1 MLVMMRK
8 VSKGML
14 MTALICGTISVLPFG
29 GAVVHAED
37 AATEEAALQGFNLD
51 QIVVTATRMEKKLV
65 DTGAN
70 VSVVTAEDFEKKN
83 YQTVTEA
90 LENVPGVLVQR
101 KGGEWTNSYI
111 YLNGD
116 DRVLVLVDGRRLN
129 QEKGMNSGRGG
140 LDFMHLPSPDIIERI
155 EIVKGGGSALY
166 GSDAV
171 GGVINIITKR
181 ADKTTGKIN
190 INTGSWGTQ
199 NYRGMVSF
207 KQGKTGITVTGSK
220 QKQNYTKYRDAE
232 TGSTDRW
239 PHSSSDTV
247 TAAVKIEQEI
257 GNDQLATLYFDHSNR
272 DADQPYSIPRNI
284 GYYGSNFYPNDWAH
298 EINNNVSAK
307 YEWGLKSGNAG
318 YIQLYRNHYSASFF
332 SSGAISRYYE
342 TKDGLDIQQK
352 FKLNDKNDL
361 VTGFD
366 WKTSK
371 VNNLN
376 SYDSE
381 KKLRTYAFY
390 LEDSQ
395 RFAGGWSLTGGIRFD
410 HHNYF
415 GHKTSGTVS
424 LNKKFN
430 EDSHAFVSWG
440 QVFNAPQGNDLFY
453 DSPGSY
459 GNPDLKPESGYVWTA
474 GYDGKISKNTTFGI
488 NAFYS
493 DLKDAI
499 KWAPVDPTYMTSY
512 DWTVKNVAKQKKRG
526 MEINIRHKFN
536 DDLSIR
542 ASYTHTK
549 VTENKNDGAGFV
561 RDLNIMPNH
570 YLIGVDYSKG
580 KFDSSLDLR
589 IGSGGDLSRY
599 YGSHFCVMDLS
610 MQYTPV
616 KNYKIYLKGY
626 NLTNASY
633 AETAGL
639 INNGRA
645 YAYPMGGR
653 AILIGAEYSF

>member
-1 MLVMMRK
+1 MKRK
-8 VSKGML
+8 VTKGML
-14 MTALICGTISVLPFG
+14 MTALICGTFIILPHG
-29 GAVVHAED
+29 VYA
-37 AATEEAALQGFNLD
+37 EEAAEEEALQGFTLD
-51 QIVVTATRMEKKLV
+51 QVVVTATRMEKKLV

-90 LENVPGVLVQR
+90 LENVPGVLVKR

-140 LDFMHLPSPDIIERI
+140 LDFMHLPAPEIIERI

-199 NYRGMVSF
+199 NYRGMFSF

-220 QKQNYTKYRDAE
+220 QKQNYMKYRDSE
-232 TGSTDRW
+232 SGTTERL
-239 PHSSSDTV
+239 PNSSSETI
-247 TAAVKIEQEI
+247 TASVKIEQEI

-272 DADQPYSIPRNI
+272 DANQPNAIPKS
-284 GYYGSNFYPNDWAH
+284 YNFDNGAWSK
-298 EINNNVSAK
+298 EINNNFSAK
-307 YEWGLKSGNAG
+307 YQWGINSDNPG
-318 YIQLYRNHYSASFF
+318 YVQFYRNHYSGSFLTTGF
-332 SSGAISRYYE
+332 YGSLSRYYE
-342 TKDGLDIQQK
+342 TKDGVDVQQK
-352 FKLNDKNDL
+352 IKLSKNNAL
-361 VTGFD
+361 ITGFD
-366 WKTSK
+366 WKRSK
-371 VNNLN
+371 IFNEG
-376 SYDSE
+376 SYDGE
-381 KKLRTYAFY
+381 KKLTTYAFY
-390 LEDSQ
+390 LEDNW
-395 RFAGGWSLTGGIRFD
+395 RFADGWDLNAGLRYD

-430 EDSHAFVSWG
+430 NDSNAFISWG
-440 QVFNAPQGNDLFY
+440 QVFNAPQGNDLFFNN
-453 DSPGSY
+453 PWAY
-459 GNPDLKPESGYVWTA
+459 GNPNLKPESGYVWTA
-474 GYDGKISKNTTFGI
+474 GYNGMISDYTTIGI

-493 DLKDAI
+493 YLKDAI
-499 KWAPVDPTYMTSY
+499 DWSPDPASTTGA
-512 DWTVKNVAKQKKRG
+512 WTVMNVDKQKKRG

-536 DDLSIR
+536 DDMSVR
-542 ASYTHTK
+542 ASYAYTR
-549 VTENKNDGAGFV
+549 VMNNDNGAGFV
-561 RDLNIMPNH
+561 RDTDIMPNRF
-570 YLIGVDYSKG
+570 LLGMDYSKG
-580 KFDSSLDLR
+580 KFNSSLDCR
-589 IGSGGDLSRY
+589 IGSGGDLSKY
-599 YGSHFCVMDLS
+599 YSSHYFTMDLS
-610 MQYTPV
+610 MQYSPE
-616 KNYKIYLKGY
+616 KNYKIYFKGY
-626 NLTNASY
+626 NLTNTSY

-639 INNGRA
+639 VGRS

-653 AILIGAEYSF
+653 AFLIGAEYSF

>member
-1 MLVMMRK
+1 MKRK
-8 VSKGML
+8 LTKGML
-14 MTALICGTISVLPFG
+14 MTALICGAVSILPHG
-29 GAVVHAED
+29 VYAEEV
-37 AATEEAALQGFNLD
+37 AEEEALQGFTLD
-51 QIVVTATRMEKKLV
+51 QVVVTAARMEKKLV

-90 LENVPGVLVQR
+90 LENVPGVLVKR
-101 KGGEWTNSYI
+101 NGGEWTNSYI

-140 LDFMHLPSPDIIERI
+140 LDFMHLPAPEIIERI

-207 KQGKTGITVTGSK
+207 KQGKTGITITGSK

-247 TAAVKIEQEI
+247 TAAVKIEHEI

-272 DADQPYSIPRNI
+272 KADQPGSIPKNI
-284 GYYGSNFYPNDWAH
+284 GYYGPNFYPGDYSR
-298 EINNNVSAK
+298 EINNNISAK

-318 YIQLYRNHYSASFF
+318 YIQLYRNHYSGNFF
-332 SSGAISRYYE
+332 SNGAMSRYYE

-352 FKLNDKNDL
+352 FKLSDTNDL
-361 VTGFD
+361 VAGFD

-371 VNNLN
+371 VNNLSAYKN
-376 SYDSE
+376 E
-381 KKLRTYAFY
+381 KKLTTYAFY
-390 LEDSQ
+390 LEDSL
-395 RFAGGWSLTGGIRFD
+395 RFGNDWTLTGGLRYD

-453 DSPGSY
+453 DSWGMY
-459 GNPDLKPESGYVWTA
+459 GNPDLKPESGFVWTA
-474 GYDGKISKNTTFGI
+474 GYDGKISEYTTFGI

-493 DLKDAI
+493 ELKDAI
-499 KWAPVDPTYMTSY
+499 KWAPVDPTYTWSY

-526 MEINIRHKFN
+526 MEINFRHKFN
-536 DDLSIR
+536 DNLAAR
-542 ASYTHTK
+542 ASYTYTR
-549 VTENKNDGAGFV
+549 VTENNNDGMGFV
-561 RDLNIMPNH
+561 RDENVMPNRF
-570 YLIGVDYSKG
+570 LLGLDYSKG
-580 KFDSSLDLR
+580 KFESSLDCR
-589 IGSGGDLSRY
+589 AGSGGNLNNY
-599 YGSHFCVMDLS
+599 YSSHYFTMDLS
-610 MQYTPV
+610 MQYRPE
-616 KNYKIYLKGY
+616 KNYKFYFKGY
-626 NLTNASY
+626 NLTNTSY
-633 AETAGL
+633 AERGGL
-639 INNGRA
+639 INGGRA
-645 YAYPMGGR
+645 YAYPMGSR
-653 AILIGAEYSF
+653 FFLIGAEYSF